1 MAKTYFTPELFQFLK
16 QLKRNNR
23 REWFLENKP
32 RYEALLR
39 QPSLQFITD
48 FSMRAREIS
57 PWLVV
62 SPKPMGGSLMR
73 IYRDIRFSKDKTP
86 YKTNVGMHFG
96 NAGSKDGIHG
106 ASLYLH
112 LAPGESF
119 VAGGCW
125 HPDPKSLARIRDAIA
140 WKSDEWKAATHR
152 LRLGGDG
159 LTRPPR
165 GYRADH
171 PMIEDLKR
179 TDFVASIEF
188 SDTEVCGARFMSEVV
203 AAGKKMTPMLKFLSQ
218 AVGLRF

>member
-1 MAKTYFTPELFQFLK
+1 MGKVYFTPELFRFLQ

-23 REWFLENKP
+23 REWFLKNKP
-32 RYEALLR
+32 RYEELVK

-48 FSMRAREIS
+48 FALKAREIS

-62 SPKPMGGSLMR
+62 SAKPVGGSLMR
-73 IYRDIRFSKDKTP
+73 IYRDIRFSKDKSP

-119 VAGGCW
+119 LAGGCW

-152 LRLGGDG
+152 LDLGGDG

-165 GYRADH
+165 GYKADH
-171 PMIEDLKR
+171 PMIGDLKR

-188 SDTEVCGARFMSEVV
+188 SDAEVCSSRFMSEVI
-203 AAGKKMTPMLKFLSQ
+203 AGGKKMSPMLKFLSQ